1 VLGEAPYVLTETLPR
16 LLLAVVQL
24 PLLAGAH
31 VGALEIPDEDP
42 T

>member
-1 VLGEAPYVLTETLPR
+1 LYVLADTFPQ

-31 VGALEIPDEDP
+31 AGALKVVDEDP